1 MSPVCVV
8 AFSSFMLTCLSPAHV
23 ASKNTMYSRLLRRRS
38 LATLR
43 FAPSSACVRLAIR
56 YESLTLRSVCISRLG
71 NSLLV
76 ASLVLRPS
84 LRCSASN
91 RSSSFHSYL
100 LISSASHECYLLV
113 FLVALVDYLRAFS
126 LGLTLQGSL
135 SLVALQAPAP
145 STPYRPS
152 VCQRHQ
158 MLQSSISHSRQFSRS
173 EVQGSR
179 VLDMLATVD
188 VLPSTLMYIV
198 SVAEWYGVGFES
210 RWLRALSVRLAP
222 SSTQLWHTYPLPSSS
237 LRLSSV
243 RV

>member
-1 MSPVCVV
+1 
-8 AFSSFMLTCLSPAHV
+8 
-23 ASKNTMYSRLLRRRS
+23 MYSSSSLRRRS

-76 ASLVLRPS
+76 ASLLGFALRSDVQPPIAAPTS
-84 LRCSASN
+84 
-91 RSSSFHSYL
+91 L

-113 FLVALVDYLRAFS
+113 FLVSLVDYLRAFS